1 MLMDIEKLY
10 REYFTPV
17 YRYTLSL
24 VHDPD
29 MAEEITQETFFRA
42 LKKINDY
49 RGEASLKVWLC
60 QIARN
65 LSFDTLKRQSKTTA
79 LTKHDD
85 DESDDYELPAGSE
98 SDPEEQLLRKQTA
111 MKIHRILHDLK
122 EPYKEVFQLRTFGDL
137 SFAEIGELFGK
148 SESWARVTY
157 YRSRMMIK
165 EELDEDSL

>member
-1 MLMDIEKLY
+1 MDIEKLY

-42 LKKINDY
+42 LRKIDDY
-49 RGEASLKVWLC
+49 RGEASLRVWLC
-60 QIARN
+60 QIAKN
-65 LSFDTLKRQSKTTA
+65 LSFDSGKRQARMTA
-79 LTKHDD
+79 LTVSS
-85 DESDDYELPAGSE
+85 DEDEAVYELPAGNDSN
-98 SDPEEQLLRKQTA
+98 PEEQLLRRQTA
-111 MKIHRILHDLK
+111 MKIHRILHDLR

-137 SFAEIGELFGK
+137 SFAEIGDLFGK

>member
-1 MLMDIEKLY
+1 
-10 REYFTPV
+10 
-17 YRYTLSL
+17 
-24 VHDPD
+24 

-65 LSFDTLKRQSKTTA
+65 LSFDSLKRQLKITA

-85 DESDDYELPAGSE
+85 DESNDYELPAGSE

-122 EPYKEVFQLRTFGDL
+122 EPYKEVFQLRTCGDL

-148 SESWARVTY
+148 SSWARVTY

>member
-1 MLMDIEKLY
+1 MDIEKLY

-65 LSFDTLKRQSKTTA
+65 MSFDSLKRQSKITA

>member
-1 MLMDIEKLY
+1 MDIEKLY

-65 LSFDTLKRQSKTTA
+65 LSFDSLKRQSKITA

-85 DESDDYELPAGSE
+85 DESNDYELPAGSE
-98 SDPEEQLLRKQTA
+98 SDPEEQFLRKQTA

>member
-1 MLMDIEKLY
+1 MDIEKLY

-65 LSFDTLKRQSKTTA
+65 LSFDSLKRQSKTTA
-79 LTKHDD
+79 LTKHD

-137 SFAEIGELFGK
+137 SFAEIGELFDK

>member
-1 MLMDIEKLY
+1 MDIEKLY

-65 LSFDTLKRQSKTTA
+65 LSFDSLKRQSRVTA
-79 LTKHDD
+79 LTKYDD
-85 DESDDYELPAGSE
+85 DEPNDYELPAGSE

>member
-1 MLMDIEKLY
+1 MDIEKLY

-65 LSFDTLKRQSKTTA
+65 LSFDSLKRQSKITA

-111 MKIHRILHDLK
+111 MRIHRVLHDLK

>member
-1 MLMDIEKLY
+1 MDIEKLY

-65 LSFDTLKRQSKTTA
+65 LSFDSLKRQSKTTA
-79 LTKHDD
+79 LTKRDD

>member
-1 MLMDIEKLY
+1 MDIEKLY

-65 LSFDTLKRQSKTTA
+65 LSFDSLKRQSKTLA

-111 MKIHRILHDLK
+111 MKIHSILHDLK

-165 EELDEDSL
+165 EELYEDSL

>member
-1 MLMDIEKLY
+1 MDIEKLY

-42 LKKINDY
+42 LKKINGY

-65 LSFDTLKRQSKTTA
+65 LSFDSLKRQSKTLA

-98 SDPEEQLLRKQTA
+98 SNPEEQLLRKQTA

-137 SFAEIGELFGK
+137 SFAVIGELFWK

-157 YRSRMMIK
+157 
-165 EELDEDSL
+165 

>member
-1 MLMDIEKLY
+1 MDIEKLY

-24 VHDPD
+24 VHDPN

-65 LSFDTLKRQSKTTA
+65 LSFDSLRRQSKTTA
-79 LTKHDD
+79 LTKHD

>member
-1 MLMDIEKLY
+1 MDIEKLY

-65 LSFDTLKRQSKTTA
+65 LSFDSLKRQSKTTA
-79 LTKHDD
+79 LTKHD

-111 MKIHRILHDLK
+111 MKIHRILHNLK